1 MWDTHLI
8 TSYSLHSERKNI
20 KKKDIAEFFENYK
33 QRMAEKPTI
42 ETQLKNLTIQVKEPR
57 KEFLLSLSNKLN
69 QKFPDCEIAFG
80 IHEKLISFSF
90 ETFILNSKLL
100 S

>member
-33 QRMAEKPTI
+33 QRIAEKPTI

-57 KEFLLSLSNKLN
+57 NK
-69 QKFPDCEIAFG
+69 
-80 IHEKLISFSF
+80 ISFK
-90 ETFILNSKLL
+90 FIQQIKSKVSLL
-100 S
+100 

>member
-1 MWDTHLI
+1 MLNKKIYDLNCFFFFFDVIELI
-8 TSYSLHSERKNI
+8 LCFFVGYSSDYILFTAFRTKKH

-57 KEFLLSLSNKLN
+57 NK
-69 QKFPDCEIAFG
+69 
-80 IHEKLISFSF
+80 ISFK
-90 ETFILNSKLL
+90 FIQQIKLKVSL
-100 S
+100 L